1 MKQIIISTALTLLF
15 VACKTDAAKKETLPD
30 TGDAIPVMLAPV
42 GSTTSANSIETT
54 GLLSTEDESKP
65 SFKIG
70 GVVESVLVD
79 EGDFVKK
86 GQVLA
91 TLKNTEIASQ
101 VSQVSLNVQKA
112 QRDYQRALNLY
123 KDSVVTLEQLQN
135 AKTGL
140 DIAQQGLSAAE
151 FNQQYARIY
160 APADGFVVRK
170 LLGTGEIAGPGTPVF
185 VLNHVAAN
193 SSWILRCGVTD
204 VEWASIAVGDKAS
217 VSLDA
222 FPGKNFDATVSN
234 RSLAADPTSGSFTI
248 ELKVALNGARP
259 AAGMFGKANI
269 SVGKSFTAVT
279 IPYAA
284 LLEADGSQGFV
295 FITTDQKTVKRI
307 PVQLGKIYQDK
318 VEVLSGL
325 EQQQFVVV
333 SGSAYLNDQS
343 TIVVKK

>member
-1 MKQIIISTALTLLF
+1 MKQIIISTALTILF
-15 VACKTDAAKKETLPD
+15 AACKTEANKKETLP
-30 TGDAIPVMLAPV
+30 TSGEAIPVMLAAV
-42 GSTTSANSIETT
+42 GSSTGSHSIETT

-70 GVVESVLVD
+70 GVVESVMVD

-140 DIAQQGLSAAE
+140 DIAEQALSAAA

-170 LLGTGEIAGPGTPVF
+170 LLGAGEIAGPGTPVF

-204 VEWASIAVGDKAS
+204 VEWASVAVGDKAT

-222 FPGKNFDATVSN
+222 FPGKKFDATVSK
-234 RSLAADPTSGSFTI
+234 RSLAADPSSGSFSI
-248 ELKVALNGARP
+248 EMKVSLNGSKP

-269 SVGKSFTAVT
+269 IVGQSFTAVT

-284 LLEADGSQGFV
+284 LLEADGDRGYV
-295 FITTDQKTVKRI
+295 FITTDMKTVKRI
-307 PVQLGKIYQDK
+307 PVQLGNIYQDK
-318 VEVLSGL
+318 VEILSGL
-325 EQQQFVVV
+325 EQQQYVVV